1 MMAKRLFDLIFS
13 SAGLLV
19 LFPAFLMLSI
29 AIKLNSPG
37 PIFYRGVRVGRRGKP
52 FKIYKFRSMVADAE
66 KKGAASTSNTDM
78 RVTSVGHF
86 IRKFK
91 FDEFSQLI
99 NVFLGDMSL
108 VGPRPEVK
116 KFVDIYT
123 DEEKS
128 ILTVRPGIT
137 DWSSI
142 KFHNEG
148 DIIEASGIVD
158 ADEAY
163 AKLIRPEKLLL
174 QMKYVKER
182 TLWLDIKIIVS
193 TILTIFSTRF
203 GGGPVGLPK
212 DIAATE

>member
-1 MMAKRLFDLIFS
+1 MVKRIVDVVL
-13 SAGLLV
+13 SAIVLLLLSPFFLLLV
-19 LFPAFLMLSI
+19 LVIELDA
-29 AIKLNSPG
+29 PG
-37 PIFYRGVRVGRRGKP
+37 PIFYRGVRVGRYGRQ

-66 KKGAASTSNTDM
+66 RKGATSTSTADP
-78 RVTSVGHF
+78 RVTRSGRF

-108 VGPRPEVK
+108 VGPRPEVQ
-116 KFVDIYT
+116 KFVDRYSP
-123 DEEKS
+123 EEKV

-148 DIIEASGIVD
+148 EIIEASGIPD

-163 AKLIRPEKLLL
+163 EKLIRPEKLRL
-174 QMKYVKER
+174 QLKYVKER
-182 TLWLDIKIIVS
+182 NLWVDIKIIVS
-193 TILTIFSTRF
+193 TVLTLFSTRL
-203 GGGPVGLPK
+203 GGRPIGVP
-212 DIAATE
+212 E

>member
-1 MMAKRLFDLIFS
+1 MKRLFDFAISLLALI
-13 SAGLLV
+13 GLSLFFV
-19 LFPAFLMLSI
+19 LLAI
-29 AIKLNSPG
+29 AVKLNSPG
-37 PIFYRGVRVGRRGKP
+37 PVFYRGVRIGRHGKS
-52 FKIYKFRSMVADAE
+52 FKIYKFRSMVVDAE
-66 KKGAASTSNTDM
+66 KIGAASTSNTDM

-108 VGPRPEVK
+108 VGPRPEVQ
-116 KFVDIYT
+116 KFVDMYT
-123 DEEKS
+123 DEEKI

-148 DIIEASGIVD
+148 NIIEASGISD
-158 ADEAY
+158 PDEAY
-163 AKLIRPEKLLL
+163 AKLIRPEKLRL

-182 TLWLDIKIIVS
+182 TLWIDIKIIFS
-193 TILTIFSTRF
+193 TILTIFSTRL
-203 GGGPVGLPK
+203 GAGPIGLPAGVRPT
-212 DIAATE
+212 D